1 MMPENR
7 DLDPLTRE
15 IDMYA
20 ARNAD
25 IFNQPAA
32 PRTIPNSPLKSP
44 NINK

>member
-1 MMPENR
+1 MPENR

-20 ARNAD
+20 ARNTEL
-25 IFNQPAA
+25 FHQPAA

-44 NINK
+44 IMNK